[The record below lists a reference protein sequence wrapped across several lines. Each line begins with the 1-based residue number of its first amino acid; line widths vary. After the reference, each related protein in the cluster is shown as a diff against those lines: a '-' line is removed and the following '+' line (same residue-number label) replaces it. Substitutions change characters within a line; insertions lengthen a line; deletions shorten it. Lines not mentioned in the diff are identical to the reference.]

1 MKLIKIANIKSSIVR
16 DMAKE
21 SYFSAKEIQDIV
33 ISTLALG
40 FIFSI
45 SQTGVGGA
53 LKDVAGF
60 VSLALT
66 ITLIVALSF
75 IPHELMH
82 KFTAIRYK
90 AFARY
95 EMWKNGLLFA
105 LFMAVAFGFV
115 FAAPGAVVIYT
126 AYRSNYGFH
135 QVNLSTRQN
144 GIISSAGVVANLTIA
159 GIFLLLAPQN
169 ALAKNIININ
179 AFLAM
184 FNLLP
189 IPPLDGSKVVWWN
202 IPVWLA
208 LMGLS
213 LMFLW
218 IV

>member
-1 MKLIKIANIKSSIVR
+1 
-16 DMAKE
+16 MAKY

-33 ISTLALG
+33 ISTIALG

-45 SQTGVGGA
+45 SQVGLGNV
-53 LKDVAGF
+53 LTDFAGF

-126 AYRSNYGFH
+126 AYRSNYGVH
-135 QVNLSTRQN
+135 HVNLSTRQN
-144 GIISSAGVVANLTIA
+144 GIISSAGVVANLIIA
-159 GIFLLLAPQN
+159 GAFFLLAPQS
-169 ALAKNIININ
+169 AIAKSIININ

-189 IPPLDGSKVVWWN
+189 IPPLDGSKVIWWN
-202 IPVWLA
+202 IPVWLM

-213 LMFLW
+213 VGLLW
-218 IV
+218 IA